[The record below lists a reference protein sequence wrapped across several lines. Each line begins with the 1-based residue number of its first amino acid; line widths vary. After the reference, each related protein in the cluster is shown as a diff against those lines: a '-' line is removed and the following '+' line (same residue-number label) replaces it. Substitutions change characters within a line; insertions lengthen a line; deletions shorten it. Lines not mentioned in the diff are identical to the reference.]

1 MTAAR
6 TIRECEA
13 DAEIVVISED
23 DHVHS
28 RCMLHKYLSHERDE
42 DTLNFTDPDF
52 LRAGTLRGQGMQCG
66 ENCTECKTLY
76 LGSGGRYPMTA
87 C

>member
-1 MTAAR
+1 MRHVIIGAGAAGMTAAR

-52 LRAGTLRGQGMQCG
+52 F
-66 ENCTECKTLY
+66 
-76 LGSGGRYPMTA
+76 
-87 C
+87 